1 MSCTSQ
7 VRLWK
12 HRRRVLLGVVWEMAG
27 THRQVR
33 AVSCNSMQVFLVSAE
48 VLKMSPRLI
57 RARVSIYAMWG
68 FPDLCFAASSSPSVV
83 EKKRNK
89 KNQVRLCADTLMKL
103 KLFYGP
109 ICKVC

>member
-1 MSCTSQ
+1 MFCTSQ
-7 VRLWK
+7 VHLWK

-68 FPDLCFAASSSPSVV
+68 FPDLCRHA
-83 EKKRNK
+83 
-89 KNQVRLCADTLMKL
+89 LTLRGVIVPEIK
-103 KLFYGP
+103 
-109 ICKVC
+109 